1 MAICTPMFPYI
12 VCINTCVFSIV
23 IIYSSRNKPFIYKKK
38 MSAQNFNAFSF
49 NNLKY
54 FYLYVIQEII
64 CSNVH
69 DFFKLKNLL
78 RLHLG

>member
-1 MAICTPMFPYI
+1 
-12 VCINTCVFSIV
+12 
-23 IIYSSRNKPFIYKKK
+23 
-38 MSAQNFNAFSF
+38 MSAQNFNTFSF